1 MSDLRPRSGRRS
13 SVVGIARH
21 GKLRKSHAW
30 AFALQIIGISLAVA
44 LVAAVGIAG
53 AVAYSFSSK
62 INSSAVNIHP
72 GESIAPPPGIAAYP
86 GGYNVLIV
94 GSDTGEGQGDLG
106 EGRSGGGL
114 NDVNILIHVSADHQ
128 YATAVSFPRDMVL
141 PHPKCATGGTAQG
154 LPLNTALSYGGLAC
168 VVTVMENFTG
178 LDIPF
183 AGLITFD
190 GVIGV
195 ADAVGGVDVCV
206 VGAFHDSYT
215 GLELPSG
222 TTTLTGGT
230 ALAFLRSRHGV
241 GDGSDLSRISSQQVY
256 LSSLIR
262 KIQSSNALSNPTTVY
277 AIANAAITN
286 MKLST
291 SLDSITTMYSLA
303 QTLKGIPTANIQLVQ
318 YPGSTSGTGIYAG
331 KVQPNLTLGN
341 QLMTLIKND
350 TPFTLGTSGANRGSV
365 VSAAPTATPAP
376 TATSTGKATLPPD
389 TTTTTA
395 PTTVVNGLIG
405 QSAAQQSCSKSRP
418 IGDQ

>member
-13 SVVGIARH
+13 NVVGIARH
-21 GKLRKSHAW
+21 GKLKKSHAW
-30 AFALQIIGISLAVA
+30 AFALQIIGISLAVI

-53 AVAYSFSSK
+53 AVAYNLTSQVA
-62 INSSAVNIHP
+62 SSAVNIHP
-72 GESIAPPPGIAAYP
+72 GETVAPPPGIAAYP
-86 GGYNVLIV
+86 GGYNMLIV
-94 GSDTGEGQGDLG
+94 GSDTGVGQGALG
-106 EGRSGGGL
+106 EGRSGAL

-128 YATAVSFPRDMVL
+128 HATAISFPRDMVL
-141 PHPKCATGGTAQG
+141 PHPKCSTGGTAQG

-168 VVTVMENFTG
+168 VVSVIENFTG

-190 GVIGV
+190 GVINV
-195 ADAVGGVDVCV
+195 ADAVGGVDVCI
-206 VGAFHDSYT
+206 VGDFHDSYT
-215 GLELPSG
+215 GLVLPSG
-222 TTTLTGGT
+222 NNVLTGGL

-277 AIANAAITN
+277 QIANAAISN
-286 MKLST
+286 MQLST

-318 YPGSTSGTGIYAG
+318 YPGSTSGSGIYAG

-341 QLMTLIKND
+341 QLISLIKND

-365 VSAAPTATPAP
+365 VSTAPTATPTP
-376 TATSTGKATLPPD
+376 TPTGSTKPTLPDD
-389 TTTTTA
+389 TSSAA
-395 PTTVVNGLIG
+395 PTTVINGLIG
-405 QSAAQQSCSKSRP
+405 QSAAQQSCSKARP
-418 IGDQ
+418 LSDQ